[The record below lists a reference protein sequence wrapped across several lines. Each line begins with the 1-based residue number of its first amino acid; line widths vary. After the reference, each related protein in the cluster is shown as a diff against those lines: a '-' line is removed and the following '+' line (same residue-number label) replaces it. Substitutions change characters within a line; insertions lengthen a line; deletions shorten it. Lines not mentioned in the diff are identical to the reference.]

1 MKTTFLKSLACA
13 FAVLGTIACQ
23 KSDIDELRRDVD
35 DLGHRVTALETQI
48 QQLNDNVAALQTL
61 MNGATVN
68 SVAEAD
74 GVYTV
79 TLSNGE
85 VLTLT
90 QGSEG
95 GYIEPKIAIDDEGYW
110 IISVNNDDKF
120 ERLKDNQGHDVR
132 AIAQDG
138 ETGNT
143 GENGKT
149 PQFRVDSENY
159 WQVSYDNGSNWVYV
173 LNENGGKVPADPAAG
188 TTDPFFADV
197 KVEGDKLILKL
208 LEGSTSYEIP
218 IYAGFKCMFSDVTPG
233 TVVEFDYN
241 ATETFDVD
249 MEGVEH
255 TIVTAPAGWTA
266 ALAAKNPAPAAG
278 TPAYTLT
285 VTAPAAPAGTRAEAD
300 SRTDVSILAVSSNG
314 LSTIAKLLV
323 NTSGTVLHQP
333 SVTSV
338 TVDATAAT
346 ETSLTF
352 SVVVNDAN
360 GWKYI
365 CQPTADAAP
374 DAAKV
379 MADGTVGAEGANTVD
394 GLTKNTAYTIY
405 VVAYYESTPSELKAE
420 ETRTLKGVT
429 DYWEEGVTL
438 GGVKY
443 DKNTTNVKH
452 IKSATEISANGVYF
466 IDVADGVEITLKKI
480 TATELVLI
488 GRYSNKY
495 PKVKLADKD
504 TWIPVG
510 TGTGLIFKNIEF
522 DASVRTNY
530 ALNFNGGT
538 VTCENLIFDNCKII
552 TPANNHCSYFNNGN
566 AKINRVEVVDC
577 AIHCNVSSADKAMR
591 IINLN
596 AGAIGEKAKFQNNII
611 YAENYAVRGCLLH
624 VQPNTTDMSTV
635 DIDVT
640 NCSFINYI
648 GNPNGYLSLS
658 NVHDVNFSKNILWAN
673 KSTTTTSSSYV
684 FKFIA
689 VDNQVR
695 GTLNYKDNLAYGF
708 VESNNG
714 CWKYFSTDGTYNPDE
729 GNFTKE
735 SSDPFETMDFD
746 TGKFVPAVK
755 GYGATIE

>member
-13 FAVLGTIACQ
+13 FAVLGAIACQ

-68 SVAEAD
+68 SVAEAG

-90 QGSEG
+90 QGSKG

-149 PQFRVDSENY
+149 PQFRVDSENF
-159 WQVSYDNGSNWVYV
+159 WQVSYDGGTNWVYV
-173 LNENGGKVPADPAAG
+173 LNGDQKVKADTAAG

-218 IYAGFKCMFSDVTPG
+218 IYAGFKCIITGAES
-233 TVVEFDYN
+233 VVEFNYN
-241 ATETFDVD
+241 EKKEFDVD

-266 ALAAKNPAPAAG
+266 ALAAKTGGG

-285 VTAPAAPAGTRAEAD
+285 VTAPAPESTRAEAD
-300 SRTDVSILAVSSNG
+300 SRTDVSILAVSANG

-323 NTSGTVLHQP
+323 NTTGTVLHQP

-338 TVDATAAT
+338 TVDATATT
-346 ETSLTF
+346 ENSLTF

-379 MADGTVGAEGANTVD
+379 MAEGTVGAEGANKVD

-438 GGVKY
+438 GGVTYSKSTA
-443 DKNTTNVKH
+443 DVKH
-452 IKSATEISANGVYF
+452 ITSATEISANGVYF

-480 TATELVLI
+480 TSTELVLI

-495 PKVKLADKD
+495 PKVKLADAN

-522 DASVRTNY
+522 DASVRANY
-530 ALNFNGGT
+530 ALYFNSGA

-552 TPANNHCSYFNNGN
+552 TPANNNFSYFSNAS

-577 AIHCNVSSADKAMR
+577 AIRCTVSAADKAIR

-596 AGAIGEKAKFQNNII
+596 AASIGEQVTFRNSII
-611 YAENYAVRGCLLH
+611 YAENFAVRGCLLH
-624 VQPNTTDMSTV
+624 VQPATVNMSAV
-635 DIDVT
+635 NIDVT
-640 NCSFINYI
+640 NCSFINYV
-648 GNPNGYLSLS
+648 GNPAGYFNLP
-658 NVHDVNFSKNILWAN
+658 NIHDVNFSKNILWAN
-673 KSTTTTSSSYV
+673 KSTQTASSSFV
-684 FKFIA
+684 FKFLA
-689 VDNQVR
+689 ADNQVQ
-695 GTLNYKDNLAYGF
+695 GNLNYQDNLAYGF
-708 VESNNG
+708 VEDNSG
-714 CWKYFSTDGTYNPDE
+714 CWKYFCTASDSTYKPNE
-729 GNFTKE
+729 GHYTKE
-735 SSDPFETMDFD
+735 ESDPFASMDFD
-746 TGKFVPAVK
+746 AGKFVPAVK

>member
-13 FAVLGTIACQ
+13 FAVLGAIACQ

-68 SVAEAD
+68 SVAQAD

-90 QGSEG
+90 QGSKG

-149 PQFRVDSENY
+149 PQFRVDSENF
-159 WQVSYDNGSNWVYV
+159 WQVSYDGGTNWVYV
-173 LNENGGKVPADPAAG
+173 LNGDQKVKADTAAG
-188 TTDPFFADV
+188 ATDPFFADV
-197 KVEGDKLILKL
+197 KVEGDKLVLTL
-208 LEGSTSYEIP
+208 LEGGTPYEIP
-218 IYAGFKCMFSDVTPG
+218 IYAGFKCIISG
-233 TVVEFDYN
+233 AESVVKFDYN
-241 ATETFDVD
+241 ATKTFDVD

-266 ALAAKNPAPAAG
+266 ALAAKTGGG

-285 VTAPAAPAGTRAEAD
+285 VTAPAPESTRAEAD
-300 SRTDVSILAVSSNG
+300 SRTDVSILAVSTNG

-352 SVVVNDAN
+352 SVVANDAT

-379 MADGTVGAEGANTVD
+379 MAEGTVGAEGANKVD

-405 VVAYYESTPSELKAE
+405 VVAYYESTPSKLKAE

-438 GGVKY
+438 GGKTY

-452 IKSATEISANGVYF
+452 ITSATEISANGVYF
-466 IDVADGVEITLKKI
+466 LDPTDDTVEITLGKI
-480 TATELVLI
+480 ATSELVLI
-488 GRYSNKY
+488 GRNSDK
-495 PKVKLADKD
+495 PVKVK
-504 TWIPVG
+504 V
-510 TGTGLIFKNIEF
+510 TGGPISLGDGQGFILKNIEL
-522 DASVRTNY
+522 DTSSYANY
-530 ALNFNGGT
+530 LLNFASSNTGA
-538 VTCENLIFDNCKII
+538 CKNLIFEDSKI
-552 TPANNHCSYFNNGN
+552 HFYGQGKSFSYFNNANGSIANITIRNSVFHIN
-566 AKINRVEVVDC
+566 AT
-577 AIHCNVSSADKAMR
+577 ADGQATR
-591 IINLN
+591 LISLDQGSI
-596 AGAIGEKAKFQNNII
+596 
-611 YAENYAVRGCLLH
+611 AENGRMTFENSIFYTKDYCSDGCLIF
-624 VQPNTTDMSTV
+624 VKVAAQAMPTV
-635 DIDVT
+635 AISVK
-640 NCSFINYI
+640 NCSFVNFI
-648 GNPNGYLSLS
+648 GRSQAYFRLS
-658 NVHDVNFSKNILWAN
+658 NVQSIDFSKNILWA
-673 KSTTTTSSSYV
+673 KSDYANNCLIFKLFQNPTTLEYT
-684 FKFIA
+684 
-689 VDNQVR
+689 
-695 GTLNYKDNLAYGF
+695 DNLCYGLGLSANWRYTHDDSD
-708 VESNNG
+708 VDI
-714 CWKYFSTDGTYNPDE
+714 DGHY
-729 GNFTKE
+729 TKE
-735 SSDPFETMDFD
+735 ESDPFETMDFD